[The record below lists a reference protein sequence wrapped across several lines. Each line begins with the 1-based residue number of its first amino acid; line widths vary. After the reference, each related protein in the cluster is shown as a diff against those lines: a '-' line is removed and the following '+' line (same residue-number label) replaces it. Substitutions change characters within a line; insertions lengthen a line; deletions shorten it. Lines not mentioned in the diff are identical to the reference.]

1 MVAINFV
8 LIFIYLYLLSSI
20 PGKEEVPIFR
30 LEDPKKKKKKKELS
44 QKQELKTTGNK
55 SKYIILFCFV
65 EVTVLFC

>member
-30 LEDPKKKKKKKELS
+30 LEDPKKKKKR
-44 QKQELKTTGNK
+44 TK
-55 SKYIILFCFV
+55 SKTRIEDYRK
-65 EVTVLFC
+65 

>member
-30 LEDPKKKKKKKELS
+30 LEDPKKKKR
-44 QKQELKTTGNK
+44 TK
-55 SKYIILFCFV
+55 SKTRIEDYRK
-65 EVTVLFC
+65 

>member
-30 LEDPKKKKKKKELS
+30 LEDPKKKKKKKR
-44 QKQELKTTGNK
+44 TK
-55 SKYIILFCFV
+55 SKTRIEDYRK
-65 EVTVLFC
+65 